1 VESVAARLTIVN
13 PIAIPQGDGPTAVAF
28 PLAPRPASLDGA
40 RIGLFWNGKNQ
51 GDVALAR
58 TQDALAKLYDGATFR
73 TFLGDKGG
81 LTRYASEPL
90 KQQVLAECDV
100 LVGTTADCGS
110 CTSWLMREMAA
121 FEERGLPTVSWV
133 AVGFEEDARFSAE
146 VFGCP
151 DLPFAVAPLPFTN
164 GDPVRI
170 AQMVDDA
177 LPQVIEG
184 LTTAPTAER
193 ARPAFEHLT
202 LCADAELAYDAADL
216 LACFDAMNA
225 HFVANGWSD
234 GMPLVPPTR
243 EKVAAMVA
251 ASGRAADD
259 VIGVFAPGMGIGTV
273 EKIAANAVMAGAP
286 PNAMPVILAMA
297 ECVLDDTI
305 GLRTFAMST
314 GPQAP
319 IVMVSGPIADEIGMN
334 HGVCALGPGSRSA
347 VNVAIGRAL
356 RLIMMNVGHSYPGI
370 SDMDT
375 IGSSMKFSAC
385 VAENEDRNPWAPFR
399 VMEGFGIEESTV
411 TVNVP
416 YGVCEL
422 FDFQNHDPELL
433 VESYATVTR
442 NVAGSPSP
450 GVWLVK
456 EPADPSAGYP
466 FNGVYHN
473 VVMMCPEHAAAFANA
488 GWTIED
494 IKQAL
499 HRHSTLPFRTA
510 MVNKPM
516 PLFAASHPE
525 LAHLLDDPDTEVNL
539 YPSAD
544 CFQVWVVGGVAGRS
558 LYFHGG
564 TVSVTR
570 PVLAP

>member
-1 VESVAARLTIVN
+1 
-13 PIAIPQGDGPTAVAF
+13 
-28 PLAPRPASLDGA
+28 
-40 RIGLFWNGKNQ
+40 
-51 GDVALAR
+51 
-58 TQDALAKLYDGATFR
+58 
-73 TFLGDKGG
+73 
-81 LTRYASEPL
+81 
-90 KQQVLAECDV
+90 
-100 LVGTTADCGS
+100 
-110 CTSWLMREMAA
+110 
-121 FEERGLPTVSWV
+121 
-133 AVGFEEDARFSAE
+133 
-146 VFGCP
+146 
-151 DLPFAVAPLPFTN
+151 
-164 GDPVRI
+164 
-170 AQMVDDA
+170 
-177 LPQVIEG
+177 
-184 LTTAPTAER
+184 
-193 ARPAFEHLT
+193 
-202 LCADAELAYDAADL
+202 
-216 LACFDAMNA
+216 
-225 HFVANGWSD
+225 
-234 GMPLVPPTR
+234 MPLVPPTR
-243 EKVAAMVA
+243 AKVDAMVA

-286 PNAMPVILAMA
+286 PNTMPVILAMA

-334 HGVCALGPGSRSA
+334 RGVCALGPGSVSS
-347 VNVAIGRAL
+347 VNVAIGRTL

-399 VMEGFGIEESTV
+399 VQEGYGVGESTV

-433 VESYATVTR
+433 VESFATVTR

-473 VVMMCPEHAAAFANA
+473 LIMMCPEHAEVFANV
-488 GWTIED
+488 G
-494 IKQAL
+494 
-499 HRHSTLPFRTA
+499 
-510 MVNKPM
+510 
-516 PLFAASHPE
+516 
-525 LAHLLDDPDTEVNL
+525 LDDRRHQAGAAPPQPAAVPHRDGEQ
-539 YPSAD
+539 AD
-544 CFQVWVVGGVAGRS
+544 AAVRGVAPRAAPPARRSRRRGRP
-558 LYFHGG
+558 LPERRVLPGVRRRRGRRAQPLLPRRHGLG
-564 TVSVTR
+564 DEARLTLLRTT
-570 PVLAP
+570 

>member
-1 VESVAARLTIVN
+1 MTARLTIVN
-13 PIAIPQGDGPTAVAF
+13 PIALPQGETAVAVAF
-28 PLAPRPASLDGA
+28 PLAARPTTLDGL
-40 RIGLFWNGKNQ
+40 RVGLFWNGKNQ

-58 TQDALAKLYDGATFR
+58 THDALSKLYEGCTFHHY
-73 TFLGDKGG
+73 LGDKGG

-90 KQQVLAECDV
+90 KQQILAEVDV

-151 DLPFAVAPLPFTN
+151 DLPFAVALLPFTN
-164 GDPVRI
+164 GDPVHI

-184 LTTAPTAER
+184 LTTTPTAER
-193 ARPAFEHLT
+193 ARPAFDHLT
-202 LCADAELAYDAADL
+202 LCADDELSFDGGDL
-216 LACFDAMNA
+216 LECFDAMNA
-225 HFVANGWSD
+225 EFVRNGWSD
-234 GMPLVPPTR
+234 GMPLIPPTR
-243 EKVAAMVA
+243 AKVDAMVA
-251 ASGRAADD
+251 ASGRAAGD
-259 VIGVFAPGMGIGTV
+259 VIGVFAPGLGIGTV

-319 IVMVSGPIADEIGMN
+319 VVMVSGPIADEIGMN
-334 HGVCALGPGSRSA
+334 RGVCALGPGSVSS
-347 VNVAIGRAL
+347 VNVAIGRTL

-385 VAENEDRNPWAPFR
+385 VAENEERNPWAPFR
-399 VMEGFGIEESTV
+399 VQEGYDAGESTV

-422 FDFQNHDPELL
+422 FDFQNFDPERL

-473 VVMMCPEHAAAFANA
+473 LIMMCPEHAEVFANA
-488 GWTIED
+488 GWTIDD
-494 IKQAL
+494 IQRTL
-499 HRHSTLPFRTA
+499 HEKSKLPFRLA

-516 PLFAASHPE
+516 PLFEASHPE
-525 LAHLLDDPDTEVNL
+525 LHHFLDNPDAEVHLC
-539 YPSAD
+539 PSAE
-544 CFQVWVVGGVAGRS
+544 CFQIFVVGAVAGRS

-564 TVSVTR
+564 TASVTKA
-570 PVLAP
+570 VATS

>member
-1 VESVAARLTIVN
+1 MTARLTIVN
-13 PIAIPQGDGPTAVAF
+13 PVAIAQGDTPTAVAF
-28 PLAPRPASLDGA
+28 PLAGRPVTLDGL

-58 TQDALAKLYDGATFR
+58 TQDALAKLYHGATFH
-73 TFLGDKGG
+73 TYLGDKGG

-90 KQQVLAECDV
+90 KQRILAECDV

-177 LPQVIEG
+177 IPSVIEG
-184 LTTAPTAER
+184 LTTTPTAER
-193 ARPAFEHLT
+193 ARPVFEHLT
-202 LCADAELAYDAADL
+202 LCADESIAFEGDDL

-225 HFVANGWSD
+225 QFVANGWSD
-234 GMPLVPPTR
+234 GLPLVPPTR
-243 EKVAAMVA
+243 EKVDAMVA
-251 ASGRAADD
+251 ASGRAGDD
-259 VIGVFAPGMGIGTV
+259 VVGVFAPGMGVGTV
-273 EKIAANAVMAGAP
+273 EKIAANAVMAGARP
-286 PNAMPVILAMA
+286 DAMPVILAMA

-319 IVMVSGPIADEIGMN
+319 IVMVSGPITDAIGMN
-334 HGVCALGPGSRSA
+334 HGVCALGPGSVSA
-347 VNVAIGRAL
+347 VNVAIGRTL
-356 RLIMMNVGHSYPGI
+356 RLLMMNVGHSYPGI

-385 VAENEDRNPWAPFR
+385 VAENEARNPWAPFR
-399 VMEGFGIEESTV
+399 VTEGYSDGESTV

-473 VVMMCPEHAAAFANA
+473 VIMMCPEHAEAFANA
-488 GWTIED
+488 GWTIDD

-499 HRHSTLPFRTA
+499 HRQSRLPFRTA

-525 LAHLLDDPDTEVNL
+525 LQWLLENPDAEVSL
-539 YPSAD
+539 YPSPE
-544 CFQVWVVGGVAGRS
+544 CFQVFVVGGVAGRS

-570 PVLAP
+570 PVRIP

>member
-1 VESVAARLTIVN
+1 VTARLTIVN
-13 PIAIPQGDGPTAVAF
+13 PIAIPQGNTPAAVAF
-28 PLAPRPASLDGA
+28 PLAPRPTSLDGL
-40 RIGLFWNGKNQ
+40 RVGLFWNGKNQ

-58 TQDALAKLYDGATFR
+58 TLDALAKLYEGATFHSY
-73 TFLGDKGG
+73 LGDKGG

-90 KQQVLAECDV
+90 KQQILAECDV

-151 DLPFAVAPLPFTN
+151 DLPFAVVPLPFTN

-177 LPQVIEG
+177 IPRVIEG
-184 LTTAPTAER
+184 LTTTPTAER

-202 LCADAELAYDAADL
+202 LCADESLTYEGDDL

-243 EKVAAMVA
+243 EKVDAMIA
-251 ASGRAADD
+251 ASGRAADA
-259 VIGVFAPGMGIGTV
+259 VVGVFAPGMGIGTV
-273 EKIAANAVMAGAP
+273 EKIAVNAVMAGAA

-347 VNVAIGRAL
+347 VNVAIGRTL

-399 VMEGFGIEESTV
+399 VTEGYGTHESTV

-473 VVMMCPEHAAAFANA
+473 VIMMCPEHAAALANA
-488 GWTIED
+488 GWSIQD
-494 IKQAL
+494 IKQAQ
-499 HRHSTLPFRTA
+499 HHHSTVPFRTA

-525 LAHLLDDPDTEVNL
+525 LAHLLDDPDAEVHL
-539 YPSAD
+539 YPSPE
-544 CFQVWVVGGVAGRS
+544 CFQVFVVGGVAGRS

-570 PVLAP
+570 PVLTP

>member
-1 VESVAARLTIVN
+1 
-13 PIAIPQGDGPTAVAF
+13 
-28 PLAPRPASLDGA
+28 
-40 RIGLFWNGKNQ
+40 
-51 GDVALAR
+51 
-58 TQDALAKLYDGATFR
+58 
-73 TFLGDKGG
+73 
-81 LTRYASEPL
+81 
-90 KQQVLAECDV
+90 
-100 LVGTTADCGS
+100 
-110 CTSWLMREMAA
+110 M
-121 FEERGLPTVSWV
+121 SWV

-151 DLPFAVAPLPFTN
+151 DLPFAVARLPFTN
-164 GDPVRI
+164 GDPVHI

-184 LTTAPTAER
+184 LTTTPTAER
-193 ARPAFEHLT
+193 ARPAFDHLT
-202 LCADAELAYDAADL
+202 LCADDELTFEADDL
-216 LACFDAMNA
+216 LACFDAMNER
-225 HFVANGWSD
+225 FVENGWSD

-243 EKVAAMVA
+243 AKVDAMVA
-251 ASGRAADD
+251 ASGRAASD

-273 EKIAANAVMAGAP
+273 EKIAANAVMAGAK

-334 HGVCALGPGSRSA
+334 HGVCALGPGSVSS
-347 VNVAIGRAL
+347 VNVAIGRTL

-399 VMEGFGIEESTV
+399 VAEGFAAEESTV

-473 VVMMCPEHAAAFANA
+473 VIMMCPEHAEVFANA
-488 GWTIED
+488 GWTIDD
-494 IKQAL
+494 IQRTL
-499 HRHSTLPFRTA
+499 HEKSQLPFRLA
-510 MVNKPM
+510 MINKPM
-516 PLFAASHPE
+516 PLFEASHPE
-525 LAHLLDDPDTEVNL
+525 LHHLLDDPDAEVDL
-539 YPSAD
+539 YPSPE
-544 CFQVWVVGGVAGRS
+544 CFQVFVVGAVAGRS

-564 TVSVTR
+564 TVSVTKPVR
-570 PVLAP
+570 PS

>member
-1 VESVAARLTIVN
+1 MTARLTIVN
-13 PIAIPQGDGPTAVAF
+13 PIAIPEGHTATAVAF
-28 PLAPRPASLDGA
+28 PLAPRPTSLDGL

-51 GDVALAR
+51 GDVALTR
-58 TQDALAKLYDGATFR
+58 TQDALAKLYDGATF
-73 TFLGDKGG
+73 TSYLGDKGG

-90 KQQVLAECDV
+90 KQRILAECDV

-151 DLPFAVAPLPFTN
+151 DLPFAVVPLPFTN

-177 LPQVIEG
+177 TPRVIEG
-184 LTTAPTAER
+184 LTTTPTAER

-202 LCADAELAYDAADL
+202 LCADASLTYEADDL
-216 LACFDAMNA
+216 LDCFDAMNA

-243 EKVAAMVA
+243 EKVDAMVA

-259 VIGVFAPGMGIGTV
+259 VVGVFAPGMGIGTV
-273 EKIAANAVMAGAP
+273 EKIAANAVMAGAA

-319 IVMVSGPIADEIGMN
+319 IVMVSGPVADAIGMN

-347 VNVAIGRAL
+347 VNVAIGRTL
-356 RLIMMNVGHSYPGI
+356 RLVMMNVGHSYPGI

-385 VAENEDRNPWAPFR
+385 VAENEARNPWTPFR
-399 VMEGFGIEESTV
+399 VMEGYGTDESTV

-473 VVMMCPEHAAAFANA
+473 VIMMCPEHAAAFANA
-488 GWTIED
+488 GWTVDD
-494 IKQAL
+494 IKHAL

-525 LAHLLDDPDTEVNL
+525 LAHLLDDPDAPVHL
-539 YPSAD
+539 YPSPE
-544 CFQVWVVGGVAGRS
+544 CFQVFVVGGVAGRS

-570 PVLAP
+570 RVRIP

>member
-1 VESVAARLTIVN
+1 MTARLTIVN
-13 PIAIPQGDGPTAVAF
+13 PIAIPQGDTPVAVAF
-28 PLAPRPASLDGA
+28 APAPRPQSLDGL
-40 RIGLFWNGKNQ
+40 RVGLFWNGKNQ
-51 GDVALAR
+51 GDVALDR
-58 TQDALAKLYDGATFR
+58 TRDALGKLYPDATF
-73 TFLGDKGG
+73 TTYLGDKGG

-90 KQQVLAECDV
+90 KQQILAECDV

-110 CTSWLMREMAA
+110 CTSWLIREMAA

-151 DLPFAVAPLPFTN
+151 DIPFAVVPLPFTN

-177 LPQVIEG
+177 LPRVIEG

-193 ARPAFEHLT
+193 VRPALEHLT
-202 LCADAELAYDAADL
+202 LCADETITYEGDDL
-216 LACFDAMNA
+216 LACFDVMNA

-243 EKVAAMVA
+243 EKVDAMVA
-251 ASGRAADD
+251 ASERAADD
-259 VIGVFAPGMGIGTV
+259 VVGVFAPGMGIGTV
-273 EKIAANAVMAGAP
+273 EKIAANAVMAGAA

-297 ECVLDDTI
+297 ECVLADEI

-334 HGVCALGPGSRSA
+334 RGVCALGPGSVSQ
-347 VNVAIGRAL
+347 VNVAIGRTL
-356 RLIMMNVGHSYPGI
+356 RLVMMNVGHSYPGV

-385 VAENEDRNPWAPFR
+385 VAENEARNPWAPFR
-399 VMEGFGIEESTV
+399 VVEGYDAADSTV

-473 VVMMCPEHAAAFANA
+473 VVMMCPEHAEAFANA
-488 GWTIED
+488 GWSIDD
-494 IKQAL
+494 IKAAL
-499 HRHSTLPFRTA
+499 HRRSTLPFRTA
-510 MVNKPM
+510 MVNKPL
-516 PLFAASHPE
+516 PLFVASHPE
-525 LAHLLDDPDTEVNL
+525 LAHLLDAPDTEVHL
-539 YPSAD
+539 YPSAE
-544 CFQVWVVGGVAGRS
+544 CFQVFVVGGVAGRS

-570 PVLAP
+570 PVRRP